1 MDRDNNYYSQEFFPA
16 VGVNDEV
23 IRTRVE
29 AVARDMELKF
39 HSRFPGKPDSP
50 PLPISITTWAR
61 LSQINPNSGGVHT
74 FEGAREREL
83 GLNIP
88 WAACLELERE
98 VLAGVASLYS
108 PCFDEFEGY
117 INTGS
122 TEGNIAAFWLG
133 RNLLSRAPC
142 DGSPNEIAVLIP
154 RTAHMSLFKAAEVVG
169 LGVEAWTRCDE
180 CGVSHMNSSE
190 TSSGTCRILDVDDR
204 FHVDI
209 NSFTTA
215 MQDCLH
221 LGIKR
226 FIVVATL
233 GTTVLGTI
241 DPIAE
246 MCQIIRSF
254 KNDNN
259 IEVFFHI
266 DGASGGLIAPFSAP
280 MRDSLNVAQW
290 AEVSS
295 LSIDW
300 HKFGLVPYGAGSL
313 ICRKGLIRH
322 ISRQDKYGRLGHGT
336 TLIGSRSGAMTAAC
350 WSVMKQLGRSG
361 FSELVDKCLKN
372 TQLLKRYL
380 ERIPGIQVLNSSDI
394 HLVPLRIAPD
404 SPVRRVLAQHG
415 IAAEHVAKNGISC
428 PQETFPLYVMR
439 HLETGDIHK
448 FVAEIHQ
455 ELEFANSPKLD
466 TANNCC

>member
-1 MDRDNNYYSQEFFPA
+1 MNRYSKCYSPEFFPE
-16 VGVNDEV
+16 VGVPDEV
-23 IRTRVE
+23 IQNRVE
-29 AVARDMELKF
+29 AVARDMEMKF

-61 LSQINPNSGGVHT
+61 LSQVNPNSGGVHT

-133 RNLLSRAPC
+133 RNLLSRATC
-142 DGSPNEIAVLIP
+142 DGNPSEIAVLIP

-180 CGVSHMNSSE
+180 CGLSHMSSSQ
-190 TSSGTCRILDVDDR
+190 TPSGTCRILDVDDR
-204 FHVDI
+204 FHVDT
-209 NSFTTA
+209 NSLATA
-215 MQDCLH
+215 LQECLQV
-221 LGIKR
+221 GIKR

-246 MCQIIRSF
+246 MCQVIRAF

-266 DGASGGLIAPFSAP
+266 DGASGGLIAPFSEP
-280 MRDSLNVAQW
+280 LRDSLNMAQW

-322 ISRQDKYGRLGHGT
+322 ISRQDKYGRLGHGN

-361 FSELVDKCLKN
+361 FSELVDKCLQN
-372 TQLLKRYL
+372 THLMKRYL
-380 ERIPGIQVLNSSDI
+380 KNIPGIEVLDSSDI
-394 HLVPLRIAPD
+394 HIVPLRIDTD
-404 SPVRRVLAQHG
+404 SPVRRVLARHG

-439 HLETGDIHK
+439 HLEADDLRN
-448 FVAEIHQ
+448 FVAEIHR
-455 ELEFANSPKLD
+455 ELELQNSPKL
-466 TANNCC
+466 TMAHN